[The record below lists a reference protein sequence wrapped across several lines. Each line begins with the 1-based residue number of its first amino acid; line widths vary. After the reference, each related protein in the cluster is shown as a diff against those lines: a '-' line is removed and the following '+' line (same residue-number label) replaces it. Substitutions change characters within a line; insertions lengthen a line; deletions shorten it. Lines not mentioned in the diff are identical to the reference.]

1 MKKVLEEVGK
11 GIINFAN
18 IITALVFV
26 KSYFDGSESNTLF
39 LAAYSFVGLYVVAS
53 VFIKLSERIKDE

>member
-26 KSYFDGSESNTLF
+26 KSYFDGSESNMLF